1 MPPAAEAK
9 FFCTLARQWFLTKP
23 TRKTRLALIFGGRS
37 GEHEISVRSA
47 DSVKKALDPAKYE
60 VIEYFIDKAGKWH
73 PKPILPEPGAN
84 GEIDVV
90 FPLLHGTFGEDGTVQ
105 GLLELADL
113 PYIGAGVLGSSVSMD
128 KAVTKKLCMQA
139 GLPVVEHLSL
149 TRGEFNPKTLKLPFD
164 FPVFVKPAN
173 LGSSVG
179 ITKAKTRE
187 QLQTALET
195 AAHYDRKIVVERG
208 VTGREFECAILDGEP
223 PRASTPCEII
233 PSQEFYTYEDKYLLD
248 KARIELPAKLTEAQ
262 TKEMQRLAV
271 GCFEA
276 VSCEGLGRVDFLMEN
291 STGQFYI
298 NEINTIPGFTSI
310 SMYPK
315 MWEHSGIG
323 FGELLDRLIA
333 LALDRDK
340 QRKATRFTR

>member
-1 MPPAAEAK
+1 
-9 FFCTLARQWFLTKP
+9 LAQTNH
-23 TRKTRLALIFGGRS
+23 KTRLALIYGGRS

-47 DSVKKALDPAKYE
+47 ESVKKALDPAKYI
-60 VIEYFIDKAGKWH
+60 VSEYFIDKAGKWH
-73 PKPILPEPGAN
+73 PTPILPEPGAN

-90 FPLLHGTFGEDGTVQ
+90 FPLLHGTFGEDGTMQ

-113 PYIGAGVLGSSVSMD
+113 PYVGAAVLGSAVAMD
-128 KAVTKKLCMQA
+128 KSVTKKLCMQA

-149 TRGEFNPKTLKLPFD
+149 TRGEFDPKTLAVPFA

-187 QLQTALET
+187 ELEKALVV
-195 AAHYDRKIVVERG
+195 ASQYDHKVVVERG
-208 VTGREFECAILDGEP
+208 VTGREFECAVLGGDP
-223 PRASTPCEII
+223 PKASTPCEII

-248 KARIELPAKLTEAQ
+248 KARIELPARLSAAQ
-262 TKEMQRLAV
+262 TKEMQRLALA
-271 GCFEA
+271 CFDA
-276 VSCEGLGRVDFLMEN
+276 VACEGMGRVDFLMEN
-291 STGQFYI
+291 ATGQFYI

-315 MWEHSGIG
+315 MFEYGGIPYAQ
-323 FGELLDRLIA
+323 LLDTLIG
-333 LALDRDK
+333 LAL
-340 QRKATRFTR
+340 QRAQTRQATQYAR